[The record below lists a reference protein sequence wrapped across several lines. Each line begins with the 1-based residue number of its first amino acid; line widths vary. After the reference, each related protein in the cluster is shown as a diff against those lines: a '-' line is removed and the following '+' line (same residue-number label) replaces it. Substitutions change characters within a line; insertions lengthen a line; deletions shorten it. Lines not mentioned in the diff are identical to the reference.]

1 MALYPLPGRSKTSRA
16 AMNPRVHPNPNRV
29 FGEMD
34 AEEDIP
40 RQLDVRVF
48 QYPLI
53 QALISK
59 LQKH

>member
-1 MALYPLPGRSKTSRA
+1 MEREK
-16 AMNPRVHPNPNRV
+16 
-29 FGEMD
+29 
-34 AEEDIP
+34 DIP

>member
-1 MALYPLPGRSKTSRA
+1 
-16 AMNPRVHPNPNRV
+16 MNPRVHPNPNRV

>member
-1 MALYPLPGRSKTSRA
+1 MEA
-16 AMNPRVHPNPNRV
+16 
-29 FGEMD
+29 
-34 AEEDIP
+34 EDIP

-48 QYPLI
+48 QYPLN